1 MITFL
6 ILKSLHFT
14 NRRILA
20 ITRDIM
26 PFIGITITNTIFKS
40 VIIVCWL
47 SSGPISPREFL
58 IVAEIL
64 PIVFAVEVFDS
75 YAKIVTFDQI
85 SSKFDYFVISVS
97 VFWLK
102 K

>member
-1 MITFL
+1 
-6 ILKSLHFT
+6 
-14 NRRILA
+14 
-20 ITRDIM
+20 M
-26 PFIGITITNTIFKS
+26 PFIDGYLQNGNTIFKS
-40 VIIVCWL
+40 VMIVVWL

-85 SSKFDYFVISVS
+85 SSKFDYFVISVF

>member
-1 MITFL
+1 M
-6 ILKSLHFT
+6 
-14 NRRILA
+14 A
-20 ITRDIM
+20 ITRDII
-26 PFIGITITNTIFKS
+26 PFIDGYLQNGNTIFKS
-40 VIIVCWL
+40 VMIVVWL

-85 SSKFDYFVISVS
+85 SSKFDYFVISVF